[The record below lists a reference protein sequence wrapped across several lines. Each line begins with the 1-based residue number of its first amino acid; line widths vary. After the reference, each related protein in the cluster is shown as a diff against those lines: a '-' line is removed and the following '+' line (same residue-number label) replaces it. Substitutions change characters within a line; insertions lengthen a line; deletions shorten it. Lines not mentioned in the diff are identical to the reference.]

1 MNLSS
6 IGFTASSLKNPETPL
21 RSWYVSSSYTGGTQN
36 GGLSTPWTGLS
47 QVNTAGNNGT
57 ILAGD
62 AILFKKGDTFFCS
75 DVGSGCT
82 FACGFKWWNFYG
94 STKPSGTASKYITF
108 SSYGTGTT
116 KPNFLYPISS
126 AYVGGRVVFHFLNIN
141 YIIIDGLQFND
152 PRDPVVGIPYT
163 AISYPGNPYT
173 TKKIGEAITSMAIF
187 LGESDSTCNNIIIR
201 NCYMNNV
208 GMGIAFHGNNNEI
221 YNNVMENFGN
231 VQAYNESGYAANP
244 ITSTGENNYIHNN
257 YFKGAWAWSDEFG
270 KDGGG
275 CEFINT
281 NINNRV
287 MYNTFVDSVG
297 IVEIGANTEEP
308 EVSRGNIFAYN
319 KIINCGSVSYISGSG
334 TFAIDAY
341 DNSFYNN
348 VFIENANS
356 RFSGP
361 NFGSGF
367 TQFPSFTGCVSG
379 PPYTQATAPCIK
391 PSTGFFNW
399 KNGLSATTVWN
410 ISNNIVCLLNQ
421 PISFQENTE
430 TAPFSGSQVYSMAF
444 LKRTDEQS
452 KMNHNY
458 NKFIL
463 SGGTLGCTLSAN
475 ETTATTVS
483 SIFIDTINQDPE
495 TWDFHTLSAYLG
507 TSVDLALDFSGSPV
521 TNPPYIGIFN
531 T

>member
-6 IGFTASSLKNPETPL
+6 IGFTASSLKNPEIPL

-47 QVNTAGNNGT
+47 QVQSNNSFQP
-57 ILAGD
+57 GD

-75 DVGSGCT
+75 DVGSGCI
-82 FACGFKWWNFYG
+82 FGCGFKWWRNFG
-94 STKPSGTASKYITF
+94 GGTKPSGTASKYITF

-116 KPNFLYPISS
+116 KPNFLYPVSS
-126 AYVGGRVVFHFLNIN
+126 AYVGGRVVLHFQNVN

-152 PRDPVVGIPYT
+152 TRDPVVGIPYP
-163 AISYPGNPYT
+163 AINYPGNPYT

-187 LGESDSTCNNIIIR
+187 MGESDVPCNNVIIR

-208 GMGIAFHGNNNEI
+208 GMGIAFVGNNNEI
-221 YNNVMENFGN
+221 YDNVMDNFGN
-231 VQAYNESGYAANP
+231 VQAYTMNAYAANG
-244 ITSTGENNYIHNN
+244 ITSTGQNNYIHNN
-257 YFKGAWAWSDEFG
+257 YIKGSWCWSDEFG
-270 KDGGG
+270 ADGGPL
-275 CEFINT
+275 EFINE
-281 NINNRV
+281 NINNRI
-287 MYNTFVDSVG
+287 MYNTFVDSVS
-297 IVEIGANTEEP
+297 IVELGANETGKA
-308 EVSRGNIFAYN
+308 SNNNIFAYN
-319 KIINCGSVSYISGSG
+319 KIINCGGFSYISGSG
-334 TFAIDAY
+334 DFKIDAY
-341 DNSFYNN
+341 NNSFYNN
-348 VFIENANS
+348 VFVENANS

-367 TQFPSFTGCVSG
+367 TQFPSFSAYTAG
-379 PPYTQATAPCIK
+379 PPYISTPCNLQ
-391 PSTGFFNW
+391 PSDGVFNW
-399 KNGLSATTVWN
+399 KDGLTATTVWN
-410 ISNNIVCLLNQ
+410 MKNNIICLLNQ
-421 PISFQENTE
+421 PTLFQKNGIPYS
-430 TAPFSGSQVYSMAF
+430 ASQFYTIAF
-444 LKRTDEQS
+444 IQRTDQQS
-452 KMNHNY
+452 KVTHDN

-483 SIFIDTINQDPE
+483 SIFINTINQDPE

-507 TSVDLALDFSGSPV
+507 ASVDLALDFSGSPV